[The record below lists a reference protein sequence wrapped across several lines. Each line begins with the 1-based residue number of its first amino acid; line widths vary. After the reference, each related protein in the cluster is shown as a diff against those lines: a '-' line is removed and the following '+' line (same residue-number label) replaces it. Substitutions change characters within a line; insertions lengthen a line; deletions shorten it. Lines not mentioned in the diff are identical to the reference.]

1 MSAETQ
7 LDRRLA
13 AQPARGSRRWLRL
26 RARVAWRFLTA
37 RFSSSLTRR
46 IVVLNLGGLV
56 VLVVG
61 FLLLDQFRADLI
73 EARIQSL
80 TIQADIIAAAI
91 SASATG
97 DTDSITID
105 PDKLLQLAPGESVAP
120 SQSDED
126 ATQFSI
132 NPALVGP
139 FLRRLVTPTHTR
151 ARIYDSDGRL
161 LLDSRS
167 FSARGA
173 VVRSDLPDA
182 SDRSGFADRV
192 IARLR
197 GIFLTSVAPRAD
209 DPWATNGKTMPE
221 VAGALQGK
229 TQSLVRVNDEGET
242 IVSVGVPIQRMMATR
257 GALQLSTQ
265 GGDIDR
271 VITSA
276 RLAQLR
282 FFLVLAVVML
292 VLSLSLANTIAEP
305 VRRLADAA
313 ERVRRGIRSRQ
324 QIPDFTAR
332 SDEIG
337 HLSRALR
344 DMTQALYNRL
354 DAIESF
360 AADVAHEL
368 KNPLTSLRSALE
380 TLPRVNAGHSRD
392 RLIAVMQHDVR
403 RLDRLISDISD
414 ASRLDAELAR
424 DEAGPVDVAAL
435 LRAVVA
441 MAEDSPRSNG
451 ARVELSVPVRRGR
464 NASADYFVL
473 GHDSRLAQV
482 VTNLIDNA
490 CSFSEPG
497 GVVRVALERASAR
510 TEPEGEKP
518 FDRVVITVD
527 DDGPG
532 IPPHALERIFERFY
546 TDRPNQGFGQNSG
559 LGLSISRQ
567 IVEAHG
573 GRIWACNRPAHSAG
587 VRVGRTGT
595 RQSRRAGKA
604 RRGRSLCRRTAGV
617 RGMSGAAVAGG
628 AGLHATAVIHGE
640 SGVLILGPSGSGKS
654 ALALAL
660 MARASGAGAFGALI
674 GDDRIYVRKADGR
687 LVASGAANMAGIIER
702 RMAGLIEVRHERAA
716 IVQLAVELSERRGQW
731 PRMPDDH
738 DGVIVGGVRL
748 PRLAL
753 DSGLSV
759 CDQAL
764 AVEERLAV
772 LAAEN
777 SGRIRIS
784 LEHCAAVHKN
794 GRPEISPPA

>member
-7 LDRRLA
+7 VQHPLSA
-13 AQPARGSRRWLRL
+13 HAARGRLRWLRVG
-26 RARVAWRFLTA
+26 ARVAGRFLTA

-73 EARIQSL
+73 EARVQSL

-105 PDKLLQLAPGESVAP
+105 PDKLLQLAPGESAP
-120 SQSDED
+120 PSPSDED

-139 FLRRLVTPTHTR
+139 FLHRLVTPTRTR

-173 VVRSDLPDA
+173 VERSDLPDA
-182 SDRSGFADRV
+182 SERRGFVDRIV
-192 IARLR
+192 ARLR
-197 GIFLTSVAPRAD
+197 SLFLTSTTPRAE
-209 DPWATNGKTMPE
+209 DPWATNGQTMPE

-229 TQSLVRVNDEGET
+229 TQSLVRVNHVSET
-242 IVSVGVPIQRMMATR
+242 IVSVGVPIQHMMATR
-257 GALQLSTQ
+257 GVLLLSTQ

-282 FFLVLAVVML
+282 FFLVLAIVML

-344 DMTQALYNRL
+344 DMTQALYSRL

-380 TLPRVNAGHSRD
+380 TLPKVNGDHSRD

-414 ASRLDAELAR
+414 ASRLDAELTR
-424 DEAGPVDVAAL
+424 GDAGPVDVAAL
-435 LRAVVA
+435 LRAVA
-441 MAEDSPRSNG
+441 SMAEDSFRG
-451 ARVELSVPVRRGR
+451 GVRVELSIPVRRGK

-490 CSFSEPG
+490 RSFSERG
-497 GVVRVALERASAR
+497 GVVRVALERTSAR
-510 TEPEGEKP
+510 REPEGRP
-518 FDRVVITVD
+518 FSNHVVITVD

-532 IPPHALERIFERFY
+532 VPPHALERIFERFY
-546 TDRPNQGFGQNSG
+546 TDRPSQGFGQNSG

-573 GRIWACNRPAHSAG
+573 GRIWACNRPAELAS
-587 VRVGRTGT
+587 VRVGSPEHDDGDEIT
-595 RQSRRAGKA
+595 R
-604 RRGRSLCRRTAGV
+604 
-617 RGMSGAAVAGG
+617 
-628 AGLHATAVIHGE
+628 H
-640 SGVLILGPSGSGKS
+640 
-654 ALALAL
+654 
-660 MARASGAGAFGALI
+660 GAGARF
-674 GDDRIYVRKADGR
+674 V
-687 LVASGAANMAGIIER
+687 
-702 RMAGLIEVRHERAA
+702 
-716 IVQLAVELSERRGQW
+716 VEL
-731 PRMPDDH
+731 
-738 DGVIVGGVRL
+738 
-748 PRLAL
+748 
-753 DSGLSV
+753 
-759 CDQAL
+759 
-764 AVEERLAV
+764 
-772 LAAEN
+772 
-777 SGRIRIS
+777 
-784 LEHCAAVHKN
+784 
-794 GRPEISPPA
+794 PAFSA

>member
-7 LDRRLA
+7 VQDRLSA
-13 AQPARGSRRWLRL
+13 HAARGRLRWLRA
-26 RARVAWRFLTA
+26 RARVAGRFLTA

-61 FLLLDQFRADLI
+61 FLLVDQFRADLI
-73 EARIQSL
+73 EARVQSL

-120 SQSDED
+120 SPSDED
-126 ATQFSI
+126 STQFSI

-139 FLRRLVTPTHTR
+139 FLHRLVTPTRTR

-182 SDRSGFADRV
+182 SERRGFADRIV
-192 IARLR
+192 TRLR
-197 GIFLTSVAPRAD
+197 SLFLTSAAPRAE
-209 DPWATNGKTMPE
+209 DPWATNGQTMPE
-221 VAGALQGK
+221 VGGALQGK
-229 TQSLVRVNDEGET
+229 TQSLVRVNHEGET
-242 IVSVGVPIQRMMATR
+242 IVSVGVPIQHMMATR
-257 GALQLSTQ
+257 GALLLSTQ

-344 DMTQALYNRL
+344 EMTRALYSRL

-380 TLPRVNAGHSRD
+380 TLPRVNAGNSRD

-414 ASRLDAELAR
+414 ASRLDAELTR
-424 DEAGPVDVAAL
+424 GEAGPVDVAAL
-435 LRAVVA
+435 LRAVVS
-441 MAEDSPRSNG
+441 MAQDSPRVG
-451 ARVELSVPVRRGR
+451 ARVELSIPVRRGK

-497 GVVRVALERASAR
+497 GVVRVALERSSAR
-510 TEPEGEKP
+510 KDPEGKH
-518 FDRVVITVD
+518 FVDQVVITVD
-527 DDGPG
+527 DDGLG

-546 TDRPNQGFGQNSG
+546 TDRPSQGFGQNSG

-573 GRIWACNRPAHSAG
+573 GRVWACNRTAEFVSAP
-587 VRVGRTGT
+587 V
-595 RQSRRAGKA
+595 
-604 RRGRSLCRRTAGV
+604 
-617 RGMSGAAVAGG
+617 
-628 AGLHATAVIHGE
+628 
-640 SGVLILGPSGSGKS
+640 PSERDDSEET
-654 ALALAL
+654 
-660 MARASGAGAFGALI
+660 MRHGAGARF
-674 GDDRIYVRKADGR
+674 V
-687 LVASGAANMAGIIER
+687 
-702 RMAGLIEVRHERAA
+702 
-716 IVQLAVELSERRGQW
+716 VELPVFS
-731 PRMPDDH
+731 
-738 DGVIVGGVRL
+738 
-748 PRLAL
+748 A
-753 DSGLSV
+753 
-759 CDQAL
+759 
-764 AVEERLAV
+764 
-772 LAAEN
+772 
-777 SGRIRIS
+777 
-784 LEHCAAVHKN
+784 
-794 GRPEISPPA
+794 

>member
-7 LDRRLA
+7 VQHRLSD
-13 AQPARGSRRWLRL
+13 QTARGRLRWLRA

-73 EARIQSL
+73 EARVQSL
-80 TIQADIIAAAI
+80 TIQADIIAAAV

-105 PDKLLQLAPGESVAP
+105 PDKLLQLAPGQSVAP
-120 SQSDED
+120 SPSDDD

-139 FLRRLVTPTHTR
+139 FLHRLVTPTRTR

-173 VVRSDLPDA
+173 VEHSDLPDA
-182 SDRSGFADRV
+182 SERRGFADRIV
-192 IARLR
+192 ARLR
-197 GIFLTSVAPRAD
+197 SLFLTSTAPRAE
-209 DPWATNGKTMPE
+209 DPWATNGLTMPE

-229 TQSLVRVNDEGET
+229 TQSLVRVNHMGET
-242 IVSVGVPIQRMMATR
+242 IVSVGVPIQHMMATR
-257 GALQLSTQ
+257 GALLLSTQ

-282 FFLVLAVVML
+282 FFLVLAIVML

-380 TLPRVNAGHSRD
+380 TLPKVNRDHSRD
-392 RLIAVMQHDVR
+392 RLIAIMQHDVR

-424 DEAGPVDVAAL
+424 GEAGPVDVAAL
-435 LRAVVA
+435 LRAVVS
-441 MAEDSPRSNG
+441 MAQDSSRGG
-451 ARVELSVPVRRGR
+451 ARVELSIPVRRGK
-464 NASADYFVL
+464 NASVDYFVL

-497 GVVRVALERASAR
+497 GIVRVALERTSAR
-510 TEPEGEKP
+510 KEPEGKQ
-518 FDRVVITVD
+518 FVHNVVVTVD

-546 TDRPNQGFGQNSG
+546 TDRPSQGFGQNSG

-567 IVEAHG
+567 IVEAH
-573 GRIWACNRPAHSAG
+573 
-587 VRVGRTGT
+587 
-595 RQSRRAGKA
+595 
-604 RRGRSLCRRTAGV
+604 
-617 RGMSGAAVAGG
+617 
-628 AGLHATAVIHGE
+628 
-640 SGVLILGPSGSGKS
+640 
-654 ALALAL
+654 
-660 MARASGAGAFGALI
+660 
-674 GDDRIYVRKADGR
+674 
-687 LVASGAANMAGIIER
+687 
-702 RMAGLIEVRHERAA
+702 
-716 IVQLAVELSERRGQW
+716 
-731 PRMPDDH
+731 
-738 DGVIVGGVRL
+738 
-748 PRLAL
+748 
-753 DSGLSV
+753 
-759 CDQAL
+759 
-764 AVEERLAV
+764 
-772 LAAEN
+772 
-777 SGRIRIS
+777 
-784 LEHCAAVHKN
+784 
-794 GRPEISPPA
+794 

>member
-1 MSAETQ
+1 M
-7 LDRRLA
+7 
-13 AQPARGSRRWLRL
+13 
-26 RARVAWRFLTA
+26 
-37 RFSSSLTRR
+37 
-46 IVVLNLGGLV
+46 
-56 VLVVG
+56 LVVG
-61 FLLLDQFRADLI
+61 FLLVDQFRADLI
-73 EARIQSL
+73 EARMQSL

-97 DTDSITID
+97 DTNSITID
-105 PDKLLQLAPGESVAP
+105 PDKLLQLAPGETVAP
-120 SQSDED
+120 SPSDED

-139 FLRRLVTPTHTR
+139 FLHRLVTPTRTR
-151 ARIYDSDGRL
+151 ARVYDSDGRL

-167 FSARGA
+167 FSARGG
-173 VVRSDLPDA
+173 VEHSDLPDA
-182 SDRSGFADRV
+182 SERHGFADRI

-197 GIFLTSVAPRAD
+197 SLFLTSTAPRAE
-209 DPWATNGKTMPE
+209 DPWATNGQTMPE

-229 TQSLVRVNDEGET
+229 TQSLVRVNHMGET
-242 IVSVGVPIQRMMATR
+242 IVSVGVPIQHMMATR
-257 GALQLSTQ
+257 GALLLSTQ

-282 FFLVLAVVML
+282 FFLVLAIVML

-380 TLPRVNAGHSRD
+380 TLPKVNGDHSRD
-392 RLIAVMQHDVR
+392 RLIAIMQHDVR

-414 ASRLDAELAR
+414 ASRLDAELTR
-424 DEAGPVDVAAL
+424 GEAGPVDIAAL
-435 LRAVVA
+435 LRAVA
-441 MAEDSPRSNG
+441 SMAQDSSRSR
-451 ARVELSVPVRRGR
+451 ARVELSIPVRRGK

-497 GVVRVALERASAR
+497 GAVRVALERTSAR
-510 TEPEGEKP
+510 KEPEGKQF
-518 FDRVVITVD
+518 FDQVVITVD

-532 IPPHALERIFERFY
+532 VPPHALERIFERFY
-546 TDRPNQGFGQNSG
+546 TDRPSQGFGQNSG

-573 GRIWACNRPAHSAG
+573 GRIWACNRPGELAS
-587 VRVGRTGT
+587 VRVGSPERDDGDEIT
-595 RQSRRAGKA
+595 R
-604 RRGRSLCRRTAGV
+604 
-617 RGMSGAAVAGG
+617 
-628 AGLHATAVIHGE
+628 H
-640 SGVLILGPSGSGKS
+640 
-654 ALALAL
+654 
-660 MARASGAGAFGALI
+660 GAGARF
-674 GDDRIYVRKADGR
+674 V
-687 LVASGAANMAGIIER
+687 
-702 RMAGLIEVRHERAA
+702 
-716 IVQLAVELSERRGQW
+716 VEL
-731 PRMPDDH
+731 
-738 DGVIVGGVRL
+738 
-748 PRLAL
+748 
-753 DSGLSV
+753 
-759 CDQAL
+759 
-764 AVEERLAV
+764 
-772 LAAEN
+772 
-777 SGRIRIS
+777 
-784 LEHCAAVHKN
+784 
-794 GRPEISPPA
+794 PAFSA

>member
-7 LDRRLA
+7 VQHRLSD
-13 AQPARGSRRWLRL
+13 QTARGRLRWLRA
-26 RARVAWRFLTA
+26 RVRVAWRFLTA

-73 EARIQSL
+73 EARVQSL
-80 TIQADIIAAAI
+80 TIQADIIAAAV

-105 PDKLLQLAPGESVAP
+105 PDKLLQLAPGQSVAP
-120 SQSDED
+120 SPSDDD

-139 FLRRLVTPTHTR
+139 FLHRLVTPTRTR

-173 VVRSDLPDA
+173 VEHSDLPDA
-182 SDRSGFADRV
+182 SERRGFADRIV
-192 IARLR
+192 ARLR
-197 GIFLTSVAPRAD
+197 SLFLTSTAPRAE
-209 DPWATNGKTMPE
+209 DPWATNGLTMPE

-229 TQSLVRVNDEGET
+229 TQSLVRVNHMGET
-242 IVSVGVPIQRMMATR
+242 IVSVGVPIQHMMATR
-257 GALQLSTQ
+257 GALLLSTQ

-282 FFLVLAVVML
+282 FFLVLAIVML

-380 TLPRVNAGHSRD
+380 TLPKVNRDHSRD
-392 RLIAVMQHDVR
+392 RLIAIMQHDVR

-424 DEAGPVDVAAL
+424 GEAGPVDVAAL
-435 LRAVVA
+435 LHAVVS
-441 MAEDSPRSNG
+441 MAQDSSRGG
-451 ARVELSVPVRRGR
+451 ARVELSIPVRRGK
-464 NASADYFVL
+464 NASVDYFVL

-497 GVVRVALERASAR
+497 GIVRVALERTSAR
-510 TEPEGEKP
+510 KEPEGKQ
-518 FDRVVITVD
+518 FVHNVVVTVD

-546 TDRPNQGFGQNSG
+546 TDRPSQGFGQNSG

-573 GRIWACNRPAHSAG
+573 GRIWACNRQVELARVPVGPPEHSDSDET
-587 VRVGRTGT
+587 VR
-595 RQSRRAGKA
+595 
-604 RRGRSLCRRTAGV
+604 
-617 RGMSGAAVAGG
+617 
-628 AGLHATAVIHGE
+628 H
-640 SGVLILGPSGSGKS
+640 
-654 ALALAL
+654 
-660 MARASGAGAFGALI
+660 GAGARFI
-674 GDDRIYVRKADGR
+674 
-687 LVASGAANMAGIIER
+687 
-702 RMAGLIEVRHERAA
+702 
-716 IVQLAVELSERRGQW
+716 VEL
-731 PRMPDDH
+731 
-738 DGVIVGGVRL
+738 
-748 PRLAL
+748 
-753 DSGLSV
+753 
-759 CDQAL
+759 
-764 AVEERLAV
+764 
-772 LAAEN
+772 
-777 SGRIRIS
+777 
-784 LEHCAAVHKN
+784 
-794 GRPEISPPA
+794 PAFST

>member
-7 LDRRLA
+7 VQHRLSD
-13 AQPARGSRRWLRL
+13 QTARGRLRWLRA
-26 RARVAWRFLTA
+26 RVRVAWRFLTA

-73 EARIQSL
+73 EARVQSL
-80 TIQADIIAAAI
+80 TIQADIIAAAV

-105 PDKLLQLAPGESVAP
+105 PDKLLQLAPGQSVAP
-120 SQSDED
+120 SPSDDD

-139 FLRRLVTPTHTR
+139 FLHRLVTPTRTR

-173 VVRSDLPDA
+173 VEHSDLPDA
-182 SDRSGFADRV
+182 SERRGFADRIV
-192 IARLR
+192 ARLR
-197 GIFLTSVAPRAD
+197 SLFLTSTAPRAE
-209 DPWATNGKTMPE
+209 DPWATNGQTMPE

-229 TQSLVRVNDEGET
+229 TQSLVRVNHMGET
-242 IVSVGVPIQRMMATR
+242 IVSVGVPIQHMMATR
-257 GALQLSTQ
+257 GALLLSTQ

-282 FFLVLAVVML
+282 FFLVLAIVML

-332 SDEIG
+332 TDEIG

-380 TLPRVNAGHSRD
+380 TLPKVNGDHSRD
-392 RLIAVMQHDVR
+392 RLIAIMQHDVR
-403 RLDRLISDISD
+403 RLNRLISDISD
-414 ASRLDAELAR
+414 ASRLDAELTR
-424 DEAGPVDVAAL
+424 GDAGPVDVAAL
-435 LRAVVA
+435 LRAVVSLA
-441 MAEDSPRSNG
+441 QDSSRGG
-451 ARVELSVPVRRGR
+451 ARVELSVPVRRGK

-473 GHDSRLAQV
+473 GHDSRLAQI

-490 CSFSEPG
+490 RSFSEPG
-497 GVVRVALERASAR
+497 GVVRVALERRSAR
-510 TEPEGEKP
+510 KEPEGKQF
-518 FDRVVITVD
+518 FDQVVITVD

-532 IPPHALERIFERFY
+532 VPPHALERIFERFY
-546 TDRPNQGFGQNSG
+546 TDRPSQGFGQNSG

-573 GRIWACNRPAHSAG
+573 GRIWACNRPAELAS
-587 VRVGRTGT
+587 VRVGSPERDDEDEIT
-595 RQSRRAGKA
+595 R
-604 RRGRSLCRRTAGV
+604 
-617 RGMSGAAVAGG
+617 
-628 AGLHATAVIHGE
+628 H
-640 SGVLILGPSGSGKS
+640 
-654 ALALAL
+654 
-660 MARASGAGAFGALI
+660 GAGARFI
-674 GDDRIYVRKADGR
+674 
-687 LVASGAANMAGIIER
+687 
-702 RMAGLIEVRHERAA
+702 
-716 IVQLAVELSERRGQW
+716 VEL
-731 PRMPDDH
+731 
-738 DGVIVGGVRL
+738 
-748 PRLAL
+748 
-753 DSGLSV
+753 
-759 CDQAL
+759 
-764 AVEERLAV
+764 
-772 LAAEN
+772 
-777 SGRIRIS
+777 
-784 LEHCAAVHKN
+784 
-794 GRPEISPPA
+794 PAFSA

>member
-7 LDRRLA
+7 VQHPLSA
-13 AQPARGSRRWLRL
+13 HAARGRLRWLRV

-56 VLVVG
+56 VLVAG

-73 EARIQSL
+73 EARVQSL

-120 SQSDED
+120 SPSDED
-126 ATQFSI
+126 AMQFSI

-139 FLRRLVTPTHTR
+139 FLHRLVTPTRTR

-173 VVRSDLPDA
+173 VEHSDLPEA
-182 SDRSGFADRV
+182 SERRGLADRIV
-192 IARLR
+192 ARLR
-197 GIFLTSVAPRAD
+197 SLFLTSTAPRAE
-209 DPWATNGKTMPE
+209 DPWATNGQTMPE

-229 TQSLVRVNDEGET
+229 TQSLVRINHIGET
-242 IVSVGVPIQRMMATR
+242 IVSVGVPIQHMMATR
-257 GALQLSTQ
+257 GVLLLSTQ

-282 FFLVLAVVML
+282 FFLVLAIVML

-380 TLPRVNAGHSRD
+380 TLPKVNADHSRD
-392 RLIAVMQHDVR
+392 RLIAIMQHDVR

-414 ASRLDAELAR
+414 ASRLDAELTR
-424 DEAGPVDVAAL
+424 GEAGPVDVAAL
-435 LRAVVA
+435 LRAVA
-441 MAEDSPRSNG
+441 SMAEDSSRGG
-451 ARVELSVPVRRGR
+451 ARVELSIPIRRGK
-464 NASADYFVL
+464 NANADYFIL

-482 VTNLIDNA
+482 VTNLIENA

-497 GVVRVALERASAR
+497 GAVRVALERTSAR
-510 TEPEGEKP
+510 KEPEGNQ
-518 FDRVVITVD
+518 FCDHVVITVD

-532 IPPHALERIFERFY
+532 VPPHALERIFERFY
-546 TDRPNQGFGQNSG
+546 TDRPSQGFGQNSG

-567 IVEAHG
+567 IVVAHG
-573 GRIWACNRPAHSAG
+573 GRIWACNRPAELTD
-587 VRVGRTGT
+587 V
-595 RQSRRAGKA
+595 RAGSPE
-604 RRGRSLCRRTAGV
+604 RDDGNEITR
-617 RGMSGAAVAGG
+617 
-628 AGLHATAVIHGE
+628 H
-640 SGVLILGPSGSGKS
+640 
-654 ALALAL
+654 
-660 MARASGAGAFGALI
+660 GAGARF
-674 GDDRIYVRKADGR
+674 V
-687 LVASGAANMAGIIER
+687 
-702 RMAGLIEVRHERAA
+702 
-716 IVQLAVELSERRGQW
+716 VEL
-731 PRMPDDH
+731 
-738 DGVIVGGVRL
+738 
-748 PRLAL
+748 
-753 DSGLSV
+753 
-759 CDQAL
+759 
-764 AVEERLAV
+764 
-772 LAAEN
+772 
-777 SGRIRIS
+777 
-784 LEHCAAVHKN
+784 
-794 GRPEISPPA
+794 PAFSA

>member
-7 LDRRLA
+7 VQHPLSA
-13 AQPARGSRRWLRL
+13 HAARGRLRWLRV
-26 RARVAWRFLTA
+26 RARAAWRFLTA

-73 EARIQSL
+73 EARVQSL

-105 PDKLLQLAPGESVAP
+105 PDKLLQLAPGESVPP
-120 SQSDED
+120 SPSDED

-139 FLRRLVTPTHTR
+139 FLHRLVTPTRTR

-173 VVRSDLPDA
+173 VERSDLPDA
-182 SDRSGFADRV
+182 SERRGFADRIV
-192 IARLR
+192 ARLR
-197 GIFLTSVAPRAD
+197 SLFLTSTTPRAE
-209 DPWATNGKTMPE
+209 DPWATNGQTMPE

-229 TQSLVRVNDEGET
+229 TQSLVRVNHIGET
-242 IVSVGVPIQRMMATR
+242 IVSVGVPIQHMMATR
-257 GALQLSTQ
+257 GVLLLSTQ

-282 FFLVLAVVML
+282 FFLVLAIVML

-380 TLPRVNAGHSRD
+380 TLPKVSGDHSRD
-392 RLIAVMQHDVR
+392 RLIAIMQHDVR
-403 RLDRLISDISD
+403 RVDRLISDISD
-414 ASRLDAELAR
+414 ASRLDAELTR
-424 DEAGPVDVAAL
+424 GDAGPVDVAAL
-435 LRAVVA
+435 LRAVA
-441 MAEDSPRSNG
+441 SMAEDSSRGG
-451 ARVELSVPVRRGR
+451 ARVELSIPVRRGK

-490 CSFSEPG
+490 RSFSERG
-497 GVVRVALERASAR
+497 GVVRVALERTSAR
-510 TEPEGEKP
+510 REPEGRH
-518 FDRVVITVD
+518 FSNHVVITVD

-532 IPPHALERIFERFY
+532 VPPHALERIFERFY
-546 TDRPNQGFGQNSG
+546 TDRPSQGFGQNSG

-573 GRIWACNRPAHSAG
+573 GRIWACNRPAELAS
-587 VRVGRTGT
+587 VRVGSPERDDGDEIT
-595 RQSRRAGKA
+595 R
-604 RRGRSLCRRTAGV
+604 
-617 RGMSGAAVAGG
+617 
-628 AGLHATAVIHGE
+628 H
-640 SGVLILGPSGSGKS
+640 
-654 ALALAL
+654 
-660 MARASGAGAFGALI
+660 GAGARF
-674 GDDRIYVRKADGR
+674 V
-687 LVASGAANMAGIIER
+687 
-702 RMAGLIEVRHERAA
+702 
-716 IVQLAVELSERRGQW
+716 VEL
-731 PRMPDDH
+731 
-738 DGVIVGGVRL
+738 
-748 PRLAL
+748 
-753 DSGLSV
+753 
-759 CDQAL
+759 
-764 AVEERLAV
+764 
-772 LAAEN
+772 
-777 SGRIRIS
+777 
-784 LEHCAAVHKN
+784 
-794 GRPEISPPA
+794 PAFSA

>member
-7 LDRRLA
+7 VQTRVSD
-13 AQPARGSRRWLRL
+13 QTARGGLRWQRK

-73 EARIQSL
+73 EARVQSL

-120 SQSDED
+120 SPSDED

-139 FLRRLVTPTHTR
+139 FLHRLVTPTRTR

-167 FSARGA
+167 FSVRGA

-182 SDRSGFADRV
+182 SERRGFADRIV
-192 IARLR
+192 AHLR
-197 GIFLTSVAPRAD
+197 SWFLTSAAPRAE
-209 DPWATNGKTMPE
+209 DPWATNGQTMPE
-221 VAGALQGK
+221 VSGALQGK
-229 TQSLVRVNDEGET
+229 TQSLERVNHEGET
-242 IVSVGVPIQRMMATR
+242 IVSVGVPIQHMMATR
-257 GALQLSTQ
+257 GALLLSTQ

-344 DMTQALYNRL
+344 DMTRALYSRL

-380 TLPRVNAGHSRD
+380 TLPKVNASHSRD

-414 ASRLDAELAR
+414 ASRLDAELTR
-424 DEAGPVDVAAL
+424 GEAAPVDVAAL
-435 LRAVVA
+435 LRAVVS
-441 MAEDSPRSNG
+441 MAQDSPRGG
-451 ARVELSVPVRRGR
+451 ARVELSIPVRRGK
-464 NASADYFVL
+464 NANADYFVL

-490 CSFSEPG
+490 CSFSEPS
-497 GVVRVALERASAR
+497 GVVRVALERTSTR
-510 TEPEGEKP
+510 REPEGKH
-518 FDRVVITVD
+518 FVDHVVITVD

-532 IPPHALERIFERFY
+532 IPPDALERIFERFY
-546 TDRPNQGFGQNSG
+546 TDRPSQGFGQNSG

-573 GRIWACNRPAHSAG
+573 GRIWACNRTAELVSA
-587 VRVGRTGT
+587 RV
-595 RQSRRAGKA
+595 
-604 RRGRSLCRRTAGV
+604 
-617 RGMSGAAVAGG
+617 
-628 AGLHATAVIHGE
+628 
-640 SGVLILGPSGSGKS
+640 PSPEGDDSDEI
-654 ALALAL
+654 
-660 MARASGAGAFGALI
+660 MRHGAGARF
-674 GDDRIYVRKADGR
+674 V
-687 LVASGAANMAGIIER
+687 
-702 RMAGLIEVRHERAA
+702 
-716 IVQLAVELSERRGQW
+716 VELPVFS
-731 PRMPDDH
+731 
-738 DGVIVGGVRL
+738 
-748 PRLAL
+748 A
-753 DSGLSV
+753 
-759 CDQAL
+759 
-764 AVEERLAV
+764 
-772 LAAEN
+772 
-777 SGRIRIS
+777 
-784 LEHCAAVHKN
+784 
-794 GRPEISPPA
+794 

>member
-7 LDRRLA
+7 VQHRLSD
-13 AQPARGSRRWLRL
+13 QTARGRLRWLRA
-26 RARVAWRFLTA
+26 RVRVAWRFLTA

-73 EARIQSL
+73 EARVQSL
-80 TIQADIIAAAI
+80 TIQADIIAAAV

-105 PDKLLQLAPGESVAP
+105 PDKLLQLAPGQSVAP
-120 SQSDED
+120 SPSDDD

-139 FLRRLVTPTHTR
+139 FLHRLVTPTRTR

-173 VVRSDLPDA
+173 VEHSDLPDA
-182 SDRSGFADRV
+182 SERRGFADRIV
-192 IARLR
+192 ARLR
-197 GIFLTSVAPRAD
+197 SLFLTSTAPRAE
-209 DPWATNGKTMPE
+209 DPWATNGLTMPE

-229 TQSLVRVNDEGET
+229 TQSLVRVNHMGET
-242 IVSVGVPIQRMMATR
+242 IVSVGVPIQHMMATR
-257 GALQLSTQ
+257 GALLLSTQ

-282 FFLVLAVVML
+282 FFLVLAIVML

-380 TLPRVNAGHSRD
+380 TLPKVNRDHSRD
-392 RLIAVMQHDVR
+392 RLIAIMQHDVR

-424 DEAGPVDVAAL
+424 GEAGPVDVAAL
-435 LRAVVA
+435 LHAVVS
-441 MAEDSPRSNG
+441 MAQDSSRGG
-451 ARVELSVPVRRGR
+451 ARVELSIPVRRGK
-464 NASADYFVL
+464 NASVDYFVL

-497 GVVRVALERASAR
+497 GIVRVALERTSAR
-510 TEPEGEKP
+510 KEPEGKQ
-518 FDRVVITVD
+518 FVHNVVVTVD

-546 TDRPNQGFGQNSG
+546 TDRPSQGFGQNSG

-573 GRIWACNRPAHSAG
+573 GRIWACNRQVELARVPVGPPEHSDSDEI
-587 VRVGRTGT
+587 VR
-595 RQSRRAGKA
+595 
-604 RRGRSLCRRTAGV
+604 
-617 RGMSGAAVAGG
+617 
-628 AGLHATAVIHGE
+628 H
-640 SGVLILGPSGSGKS
+640 
-654 ALALAL
+654 
-660 MARASGAGAFGALI
+660 GAGARF
-674 GDDRIYVRKADGR
+674 V
-687 LVASGAANMAGIIER
+687 
-702 RMAGLIEVRHERAA
+702 
-716 IVQLAVELSERRGQW
+716 VEL
-731 PRMPDDH
+731 
-738 DGVIVGGVRL
+738 
-748 PRLAL
+748 
-753 DSGLSV
+753 
-759 CDQAL
+759 
-764 AVEERLAV
+764 
-772 LAAEN
+772 
-777 SGRIRIS
+777 
-784 LEHCAAVHKN
+784 
-794 GRPEISPPA
+794 PAFST